1 MSITTDVK
9 KSLAAAVLVA
19 IETARE
25 NGELAIQKLPEVML
39 EIPREK
45 EHGDYATNVA
55 LTMAREARKSPRQ
68 IAEIVV
74 KYLETSGSYIAS
86 FEVAGPGFI
95 NFWLDKRW
103 LADGLQAVEAE
114 GSSYGRVNLGSGE
127 RIQVEFVSANPT
139 GPLHVG
145 HGRGAVVGSVLA
157 NLLEWA
163 GYEVTREYYIND
175 AGNQIANF
183 AKSLDARYRQAL
195 GEEAPFPEEGYHGR
209 DLVELMEKF
218 AAEHGDAYV
227 KKSAG
232 ERMAALTKYALAAK
246 LAAIR
251 QDLAAFG
258 VTFDVWFSEQSLHDG
273 GELERTI
280 EDLRGKGHIYE
291 KDGALWLRSTAY
303 GDDKDRVVVRENGM
317 PTYIAADIAYHKN
330 KFERGFDRVINIW
343 GADHHGY
350 IPRMKAAV
358 AALGY
363 DPDALEVLI
372 VQLVTL
378 LRDGEPVVMSKRAGE
393 LVTLADVIEEV
404 GKDAARFFFVMRS
417 ADSHL
422 DFDLSLAKSQS
433 ADNPVYYIQ
442 YAHARICSILRQ
454 AVEAGSIPEV
464 PPGSELDLSRSLV
477 GVSPGLDRVDL
488 AVLNAE
494 PEIDLMKKIVV
505 FPEEVAQAAERREP
519 HAIARYALEL
529 AGLFHP
535 FYNTY
540 RVITEDKAL
549 TMARLVLVDT
559 VRLTLRNA
567 LAILGIAAPERM

>member
-9 KSLAAAVLVA
+9 EGLAAAVRKA
-19 IETARE
+19 IQAAAAK
-25 NGELAIQKLPEVML
+25 GDLAIDGLPEVTL

-55 LTMAREARKSPRQ
+55 MTLAREARKSPRQ
-68 IAEIVV
+68 IAEIIV
-74 KYLETSGSYIAS
+74 KHLDTSGSYIAS

-95 NFWLDKRW
+95 NFQLDARW
-103 LADGLQAVEAE
+103 LGEALRSAEAE
-114 GSSYGRVNLGSGE
+114 GAAYGRLHLGAGE
-127 RIQVEFVSANPT
+127 KIQVEFVSANPT

-157 NLLEWA
+157 NLLERA
-163 GYEVTREYYIND
+163 GYAVTREYYIND

-218 AAEHGDAYV
+218 AAEHGDSYL
-227 KKSAG
+227 KKSAE
-232 ERMAALTKYALAAK
+232 ERMAALTRYALAAK
-246 LAAIR
+246 LEAIR
-251 QDLAAFG
+251 EDLTAFG

-273 GELERTI
+273 GELKRTI
-280 EDLRGKGHIYE
+280 EWLQKKGHVYE

-350 IPRMKAAV
+350 IPRMKAAA

-378 LRDGEPVVMSKRAGE
+378 LRNGEPVVMSKRAGE

-422 DFDLSLAKSQS
+422 DFDLSLARSRS
-433 ADNPVYYIQ
+433 AENPVYYIQ

-454 AVEAGSIPEV
+454 AVEAGMIPEV
-464 PPGSELDLSRSLV
+464 PPGSDLDLGRPLAEI
-477 GVSPGLDRVDL
+477 SPGFGRADL
-488 AVLNAE
+488 SLLNTE
-494 PEIDLMKKIVV
+494 SEIDLMKKIAL
-505 FPEEVAQAAERREP
+505 FPEEVSQAALRREP
-519 HAIARYALEL
+519 HAMARYALEL

-540 RVITEDKAL
+540 RVITEDRGL
-549 TMARLVLVDT
+549 SMARLVLVDA
-559 VRLTLRNA
+559 VRLTLKNA
-567 LAILGIAAPERM
+567 LEILGIAAPGRM